1 MGVPVSKTD
10 VERKMLIE
18 CHLSQFYFM
27 YCRLRFFFVLL
38 LFPGF
43 DGLKGPFDFPYF
55 EETLFP
61 G

>member
-27 YCRLRFFFVLL
+27 YRRLRFFFFVVVV
-38 LFPGF
+38 PGV
-43 DGLKGPFDFPYF
+43 
-55 EETLFP
+55 
-61 G
+61 

>member
-27 YCRLRFFFVLL
+27 YRRLRFFFFFVVVV
-38 LFPGF
+38 PGV
-43 DGLKGPFDFPYF
+43 
-55 EETLFP
+55 
-61 G
+61 